1 MVTKAEVGVAD
12 ASCLLLMV
20 FLRPPFPM
28 PIELW
33 EAFEVWHVLQMAR
46 HVLQMAQHLLSAPPL
61 QLLRTCGNRSWSGHS
76 SQPKSQSQV

>member
-20 FLRPPFPM
+20 FLRLPFPM

-33 EAFEVWHVLQMAR
+33 EAFEVW

-61 QLLRTCGNRSWSGHS
+61 QLLRTCGNRSSSGHS